1 MREGFFYRFF
11 NEEAWEARD
20 FSTLKSIVDVVCNI
34 SILKSIVDVVC
45 NISILKSIADV
56 VCNISI
62 LKSIAGVVCDILLK
76 SSERLKENELHRDF
90 GKIGG

>member
-1 MREGFFYRFF
+1 MRF
-11 NEEAWEARD
+11 
-20 FSTLKSIVDVVCNI
+20 L
-34 SILKSIVDVVC
+34 ILKEYCRCSVQY
-45 NISILKSIADV
+45 L
-56 VCNISI
+56 I